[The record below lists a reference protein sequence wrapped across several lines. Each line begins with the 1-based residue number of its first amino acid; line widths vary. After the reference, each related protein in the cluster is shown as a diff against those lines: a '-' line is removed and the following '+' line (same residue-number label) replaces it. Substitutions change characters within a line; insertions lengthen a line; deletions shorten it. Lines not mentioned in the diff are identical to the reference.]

1 MFTHTGK
8 WPSCCPQSGA
18 VQAAIFE
25 YAYELR
31 ERVPGEDLGNPNVV
45 LWQER
50 KLAASKGLQPFRGW
64 DLRKILGTTH

>member
-1 MFTHTGK
+1 M
-8 WPSCCPQSGA
+8 
-18 VQAAIFE
+18 QAAIFE

-50 KLAASKGLQPFRGW
+50 KLAASKGLQPFRGR